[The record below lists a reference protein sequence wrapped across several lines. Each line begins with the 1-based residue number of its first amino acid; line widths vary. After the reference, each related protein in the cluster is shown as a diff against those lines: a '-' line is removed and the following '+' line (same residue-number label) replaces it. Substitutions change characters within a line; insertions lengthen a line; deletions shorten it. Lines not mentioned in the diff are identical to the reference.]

1 MRHLRG
7 QTSLLSDCDCFFNTR
22 DYATR
27 FVAHV
32 RDVNPAESAG
42 DFRKFDDLFGRRES
56 SWNVEQAGTQPQGT
70 VFHTLLNKRL
80 HPAEFFVCR
89 AAVYVS
95 DDSRAHRALTDEGAD
110 VDRFRQSLQ
119 LREEWSKRYGRIA
132 IRTFDDSRDALTDVI
147 VGCGYLEDSSASVAV
162 NINEARRN
170 HLASNIDDVGGSV
183 GNGWRNP
190 DDGISADTNI
200 GVVPGATRAI
210 DNAAVSKHQ
219 VVRCI
224 LGRQERC

>member
-7 QTSLLSDCDCFFNTR
+7 QPSLLSDCDCFFNTR

-56 SWNVEQAGTQPQGT
+56 SSNVEQAGTQPQGT

-89 AAVYVS
+89 PAVYVS
-95 DDSRAHRALTDEGAD
+95 TDSRAHRALTDEGAD

-119 LREEWSKRYGRIA
+119 LCEEWSKRHGRIA
-132 IRTFDDSRDALTDVI
+132 IRAFDDRRDSLTDVI
-147 VGCGYLEDSSASVAV
+147 VGCGYLENPSACVAV

-170 HLASNIDDVGGSV
+170 HLASNIYDACSRVGYGGSY
-183 GNGWRNP
+183 P

-200 GVVPGATRAI
+200 GVVPGAASAI
-210 DNAAVSKHQ
+210 DNAAVSKH
-219 VVRCI
+219 
-224 LGRQERC
+224 